1 MDWSSY
7 LEQQQMY
14 ALKYNNERHSQTND
28 SSFDQNYFPLS
39 EHEKNEVSDLK
50 CETSFTIDY

>member
-1 MDWSSY
+1 
-7 LEQQQMY
+7 MY